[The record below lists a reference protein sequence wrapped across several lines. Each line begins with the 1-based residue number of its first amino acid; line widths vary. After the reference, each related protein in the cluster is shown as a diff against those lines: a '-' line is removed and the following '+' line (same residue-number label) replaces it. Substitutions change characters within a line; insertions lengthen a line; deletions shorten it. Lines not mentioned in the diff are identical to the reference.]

1 MTKNTYD
8 SGKKINKNASSYKK
22 INLMY
27 RYLQK
32 KHRSMTAWKAPIIG
46 FFNNLQNKLRM
57 YL

>member
-1 MTKNTYD
+1 MRVL
-8 SGKKINKNASSYKK
+8 IKK

-32 KHRSMTAWKAPIIG
+32 KHRSMTGWKAPIIG